1 MNAPHAKFSRW
12 AILFLL
18 VGASA
23 WGLRQPVSGPVATP
37 IVVAAP
43 AISPAADSL
52 LAEQWLIDLQ
62 RGVDARHRDR
72 PEATTQSRLPAG
84 GVGRSAQGVPGAQRV
99 RALLESKRFDLWQ
112 QRLQQAGLPATIQAR
127 LVDARGRVLNA
138 LAAPAKLAP
147 QAADAPRFPIL
158 GTALPLQ
165 RGYWAAAPLLM
176 GGASV
181 VPSYQQAPAPPPVA
195 SDLQDSLDAP
205 LHPEIVAKA
214 AELGNE
220 YTRILD
226 FVRGS
231 IRTEW
236 YPGSQR
242 GALGC
247 LRARAGNDVDQASLL
262 IALLRASNVPAR
274 YVQGVGRW
282 SLAEL
287 EATLNLRGEAAV
299 FEALNRALR
308 PHRPVV
314 EGGVV
319 TGVEFDQTWVSAH
332 VPFVQYRGSAATQTG
347 RVWLP
352 FAPAVKPHVARA
364 ATRVLAAAAIDPDAL
379 VTEFLT
385 TDPGM
390 SPLERLRALVQPY
403 LTSNPAAGTYTDQL
417 ALVQPSGTDLE
428 LLPASLPFAVVGVRQ
443 ESAELP
449 PGTAATVRVT
459 VRDESRELLVADLP
473 VLEASSRRLTVSFQ
487 PATADDQNLLN
498 SLGGGLS
505 EVPPYLFR
513 LRPRLSVGGEVRFV
527 GEAVDAAKELRLLV
541 LTEVAGEAR
550 TVEQT
555 LVSGGMASILIDSGA
570 PRPPEGLDD
579 TVTEDTEPAVSRVLG
594 NLASRYASECRADSG
609 ELADL
614 LGVRLIEPVPTTT
627 LALTQMDIASV
638 DGVPL
643 QLSFNSVAIDAA
655 ARDLDVI
662 SRGGHT
668 DDEHRWFTLAALQCS
683 YLEHRVFE
691 DQWAVPA
698 ISADRG
704 LARAHLAGLP
714 VVDLEGSAGVAQLQS
729 LAHPEPV
736 KQALTAWL
744 EAGHR
749 ARIPEVPIDVGAWR
763 GSVWK
768 VSATDGSSGYFVS
781 GGLAGGVTVIPVS
794 QWFLPDL
801 GALFSN
807 PYGAPPNYDP
817 TDVLSIRLF
826 DDSDQQIGTVG
837 TELPV
842 PLRARVEDPNGR
854 PVVGASVRFDITHGG
869 GSLGNSG
876 ATVTL
881 TSNARGLVEVP
892 LRLGTR
898 VVVGRYVSD
907 DPENPDL
914 HPQLMGVNEVRVS
927 AESRHSTERI
937 VAGRDYEALGRPGPA
952 HRINVIGPPEYL
964 YSDGRRVASMV
975 PGIGYGTW
983 IVQVSD
989 SYDNLVANSEV
1000 LVQTEFRADFTDV
1013 RGSQITCDPQ
1023 YYEGYRA
1030 GGVFLP
1036 GECPDEVVLS
1046 GHSCLQ
1052 PTRRFSARAGANVI
1066 HVAPHDVSGARM
1078 GITFSTPGAPD
1089 VLKETQNEL
1098 SFGWNPAEP
1107 GWCQSNFVGGLVLVH
1122 TVHIGRE
1129 SAQAIGGGQYPSS
1142 CLTPP
1147 YPDTC
1152 TDHFNTRTDTIESAK
1167 PGHWLPQPRDFSLW
1181 SAEYDDGNLLREW
1194 TSWTAG
1200 PGVTTQFLTSD
1211 GAAAG
1216 PLVWLGNGRYQYNV
1230 QMPPQPGQVSV
1241 GVRFTG
1247 PEGQWQTNLNFPPV
1261 WSVLPEITSAQ
1272 PLPIPLSPAGTVAQE
1287 VSINLGLQPP
1297 EFRSGE
1303 VLTELERS
1311 GEVIGAAAWSSM
1323 QGSSNFSLARGWDF
1337 DTSEN
1342 YAIKFSINE
1351 GTPYRIESDRFPLT
1365 ASDDVIVGVGLHSGQ
1380 NGAVTNGEATALAL
1394 RGTENAH
1401 MLRAINVSAN
1411 DYCNRSGELVF
1422 LLARRAR
1429 VRADYYRKDEH
1440 GNVSPLLSGTLIN
1453 DEWFDAGLGRKEVLA
1468 DNLPIG
1474 RFEVRVRATTES
1486 GVQEELRTTLTH
1498 QVDRRDHL
1506 GLGHTVI
1513 ADVDL
1518 FDGQVTVSR
1527 QDLQLPGRGPELALQ
1542 RTWSSQQ
1549 GARIGSLGRGW
1560 SSNLNVEL
1568 HLNACRPQLVG
1579 AQGAG
1584 TEFEAAGTEPDG
1596 SLRYRA
1602 LHGYHGSLYQR
1613 PDGSYDVY
1621 AKDGTRYHF
1630 ARGNG
1635 YLNPASNYRIVPVAF
1650 TEDPN
1655 GNRVTRSYRWLGGIP
1670 VTSALSGSGGRNLEL
1685 EYELRPT
1692 GGDYEEPG
1700 IYPLLMRARAPDGFE
1715 LLFAYDGNAQLT
1727 RVHRTDAPF
1736 DETYTYQDFGF
1747 VEGTDESWHRLG
1759 SRMLN
1764 VRDEVASR
1772 TRQSFTYELQWVH
1785 SPRGGG
1791 NIDVLPELRV
1801 VRHAN
1806 ALGQATRFEFQGL
1819 RGLGQ
1824 AVNTVVT
1831 SPRSIDTNYRMNG
1844 FGGVDRVVD
1853 PIGTSQTEWNLE
1865 HRQPSRQVDREA
1877 VVTDFEYDEFGNV
1890 LRERRSGRGSPVEQR
1905 YTWKAP
1911 ENFDLRILNR
1921 PASHTDF
1928 AGVGEIYQYDQRGNR
1943 VSRTRSGEIE
1953 SWTYGANGDVA
1964 TWTDFE
1970 DAQTSYTYDSMGLLV
1985 RTVHADSAV
1994 SRQAFDARG
2003 RPLSRTDEVGRVE
2016 TYAHDGLD
2024 RLTVT
2029 TFADGS
2035 QREVRYLDAEDV
2047 RREIDELGRVTVR
2060 QLDALG
2066 RAIKVTNALGDFREM
2081 DYDGNGNLTRERK
2094 FDGTET
2100 THEYDLL
2107 DRRTRTTEPL
2117 GRVTE
2122 RDFDRSGNLTEER
2135 VAVGPKVRTT
2145 RHQYDHPRYFRTQTA
2160 RLLDS
2165 RELTTLEGRDG
2176 EGRLTHLTD
2185 PLGRETEIDYDG
2197 FGRETERSEPLGRV
2211 TQRNYDGMGRLTS
2224 ELLQYPGVS
2233 ALTRTWAYD
2242 TRGRETSAT
2251 DRVGGQRTR
2260 TYDAAGQLLSLTDPT
2275 GRTTSYTYDARGRVV
2290 SETRPG
2296 DGRVRSVTYDAVGN
2310 VLTETRPGQSPI
2322 AHVYDDLNRRKKSTD
2337 ALGPIE
2343 ELDYDEEGRVV
2354 ARRDALGAETT
2365 YGHDDLGRQ
2374 VRETQPLAREWIR
2387 TWTLH
2392 DELASER
2399 NPRGFTTTH
2408 DYDALG
2414 RRISTVDPAGAQSWA
2429 WDDVGNQIGHT
2440 DRLQRATVFHY
2451 DALNR
2456 RTRRDDPAPLTTRQS
2471 WRYDALDRVIG
2482 ETDRNGI
2489 ETVLTLDGEGREL
2502 QRSRAG
2508 RDELQSYDAA
2518 GRRASHTD
2526 GQGRITTFVYD
2537 TAGRLQEER
2546 RPLGATVRYNYGT
2559 ADQLLSS
2566 TDADGVT
2573 TTYTYD
2579 LRLRRITES
2588 NALAEVTHF
2597 EYDGRGLRTA
2607 IVKPAS
2613 ENHRWKFDYDAA
2625 GRLEKVTDPL
2635 QNETVYGYDPADN
2648 LSSMTSARDQVT
2660 EHTYDASNRLTRTE
2674 HPGGAEERFT
2684 PDAEGNRVD
2693 WVRENGQRLEMEYDA
2708 LNRLIETRRLPA
2720 AADGIDRVVR
2730 LYDGN
2735 GNLTRVEEYAGAGAP
2750 RMWTASYDAFN
2761 RRTDWTDR
2769 NGLSVHQRFDASDN
2783 RIERTGPEGS
2793 TSYTYNAL
2801 DQLQGITPPAAT
2813 ATTATVSRAGRLSA
2827 LDHANGTRTEVSRDA
2842 AGRVSQLRHALGA
2855 AALLTLGYTLDAN
2868 GHRVAETW
2876 ERGSERIE
2884 IAYELDLAE
2893 RLKAVTTDGQR
2904 VEYTLDEVGNRTAE
2918 SLPGNLLRTHHYDER
2933 DRLTETREDGQVVAS
2948 YGYDAAGRQTS
2959 HTAAGIT
2966 RTYQYDTQDRLLE
2979 VSQGG
2984 NPIVRYEVDAF
2995 GQRTLR
3001 EAAGSTELYQFDGT
3015 RLAGITNALGTS
3027 LADYQ
3032 HAYGWAISSREG
3044 SIRSTL
3050 HTDVHGTPQLITDG
3064 TAAIAG
3070 WTRTDVWGVEKASTG
3085 LQSRIGHTG
3094 YLKDPLLSDELYA
3107 QARQYRA
3114 GVGRFTSR
3122 DEWQGDNLNPIT
3134 LNKFLYGNGNP
3145 GSYLDPDGRCSVQL
3159 ELGPCDL
3166 RRNAAFLPPEAAAT
3180 QNRIADIADAKLAA
3194 KASPAAT
3201 GISRSIIK
3209 NFKAG
3214 VQLLADA
3221 AYTIPEQMLPQSWD
3235 RGSRVRLG
3243 GAMVGL
3249 AGFVGSPI
3257 DTTEGQYV
3265 EGLDRAAELRAD
3277 GNTFAA
3283 DAAEW
3288 EAHTDLASM
3297 ALGAQQLWRA
3307 GSRFAGR
3314 QLDNY
3319 AGKLDFDA
3327 REIDAQMNADA
3338 MPQDRVVV
3346 EGAQDNAPDYSDPGI
3361 SARKPRNSPDLDKWI
3376 AKGGSAWTELDGTWV
3391 YRDWEGNVVRYPSGY
3406 PDFEGG
3412 GFVRQSVE
3420 IETVPDHNRDFQ
3432 AADAAAPMGPRLDVN
3447 TWHHHQDMK
3456 TLQEIAKIIHDRFRH
3471 RGGVSEKKRANG
3483 G

>member
-1 MNAPHAKFSRW
+1 MKAPHAKFSRW
-12 AILFLL
+12 AILLLL

-23 WGLRQPVSGPVATP
+23 WGLRQPAPGPSATP
-37 IVVAAP
+37 IAPAAP
-43 AISPAADSL
+43 ATGPTADSL

-62 RGVDARHRDR
+62 RGADTRHRDR
-72 PEATTQSRLPAG
+72 PEAATQSRLPAG
-84 GVGRSAQGVPGAQRV
+84 GVGRTAAGDLGAQRV
-99 RALLESKRFDLWQ
+99 RALLESKRFDIWQ
-112 QRLQQAGLPATIQAR
+112 QRLQQAGLPAPIQAR
-127 LVDARGRVLNA
+127 LAAARGRVLRA
-138 LAAPAKLAP
+138 LAAAPDVAP
-147 QAADAPRFPIL
+147 QTANAPRFPIL

-165 RGYWAAAPLLM
+165 RGYWAAPPLVM
-176 GGASV
+176 GPSV

-195 SDLQDSLDAP
+195 SDLQDSPDAP

-282 SLAEL
+282 SLSEL
-287 EATLNLRGEAAV
+287 QATLNLQGEAAV
-299 FEALNRALR
+299 FEALNRSLR

-332 VPFVQYRGSAATQTG
+332 VPFAQYRGSAATQAG

-352 FAPAVKPHVARA
+352 FAPAVKPHLARP
-364 ATRVLAAAAIDPDAL
+364 ATRVLAVAAIDPDAL
-379 VTEFLT
+379 VSEFLT

-390 SPLERLRALVQPY
+390 SPLERLRALIQPY
-403 LTSNPAAGTYTDQL
+403 LNSNPAAGTYTDQL
-417 ALVQPSGTDLE
+417 ALVRPSGTDLE
-428 LLPASLPFAVVGVRQ
+428 LLPASLPFAVVAVRQ
-443 ESAELP
+443 ESAEPP
-449 PGTAATVRVT
+449 PGASASVRVI
-459 VRDESRELLVADLP
+459 VRDQSRELMVADVP
-473 VLEASSRRLTVSFQ
+473 VLEASSQRLTVSFQ

-505 EVPPYLFR
+505 EVPPYLYR

-527 GEAVDAAKELRLLV
+527 GEVVDAAKELRLLV
-541 LTEVAGEAR
+541 RTEVAGEAR
-550 TVEQT
+550 NVEQA
-555 LVSGGMASILIDSGA
+555 LVSGGMAGILIDSGA
-570 PRPPEGLDD
+570 PRPPEGPDD
-579 TVTEDTEPAVSRVLG
+579 AVTEDTEPAVSRVLG
-594 NLASRYASECRADSG
+594 NLASRYASECRADTG

-614 LGVRLIEPVPTTT
+614 LGMRLIEPLPTIT
-627 LALTQMDIASV
+627 LALTQMDVASV

-643 QLSFNSVAIDAA
+643 RLSFDSVAIDAA

-668 DDEHRWFTLAALQCS
+668 AEEHQWFALAALQCS

-704 LARAHLAGLP
+704 LARAQQSGLP
-714 VVDLEGSAGVAQLQS
+714 ILELEGSAGVAQLQS
-729 LAHPEPV
+729 STHPQPV

-744 EAGHR
+744 QAGHR
-749 ARIPEVPIDVGAWR
+749 ARIPETPINVGAWR
-763 GSVWK
+763 GSVWQ

-781 GGLAGGVTVIPVS
+781 GGLAGGVTLIPVS
-794 QWFLPDL
+794 QWFLPNL
-801 GALFSN
+801 GALFSD
-807 PYGAPPNYDP
+807 PYGASPNHDP

-854 PVVGASVRFDITHGG
+854 PVVGASVRFDITAGG

-881 TSNARGLVEVP
+881 TSDVRGLVEVP

-898 VVVGRYVSD
+898 VAVGRYVSD
-907 DPENPDL
+907 DPGNPDL
-914 HPQLMGVNEVRVS
+914 HPQLMGINEVRVS
-927 AESRHSTERI
+927 AASRHTPEGI
-937 VAGRDYEALGRPGPA
+937 VAGREYEALGRPGPA
-952 HRINVIGPPEYL
+952 RRLDVIGPHEYL

-983 IVQVSD
+983 IVYVSD
-989 SYDNLVANSEV
+989 VYENLVANSEV
-1000 LVQTEFRADFTDV
+1000 SVQTEFRPDFTDI
-1013 RGSQITCDPQ
+1013 RGSQITCDPE

-1036 GECPDEVVLS
+1036 GECPNEVVLS
-1046 GHSCLQ
+1046 GHSCLH
-1052 PTRRFSARAGANVI
+1052 PTRRFSARAGSNVV

-1089 VLKETQNEL
+1089 VAKETQNEL
-1098 SFGWNPAEP
+1098 SFRWNPAEP
-1107 GWCQSNFVGGLVLVH
+1107 GWCESEFVGSLVLVH
-1122 TVHIGRE
+1122 AVHIGRE
-1129 SAQAIGGGQYPSS
+1129 SAQAIAGGQYPSS

-1147 YPDTC
+1147 YPETC

-1167 PGHWLPQPRDFSLW
+1167 PGDWLPQPREFSLW
-1181 SAEYDDGNLLREW
+1181 TAENDDGNLLREW
-1194 TSWTAG
+1194 ESWSAG
-1200 PGVTTQFLTSD
+1200 PGVTTQFLTSA
-1211 GAAAG
+1211 GAEAG

-1230 QMPPQPGQVSV
+1230 RMPPEPGQVGV
-1241 GVRFTG
+1241 GVRLTG
-1247 PEGQWQTNLNFPPV
+1247 AGGQWQTNLNFPPV
-1261 WSVLPEITSAQ
+1261 WSVLPEITSVQ
-1272 PLPIPLSPAGTVAQE
+1272 PLPIPLSPAGTVVQE

-1337 DTSEN
+1337 DTSES
-1342 YAIKFSINE
+1342 YAVKFSINE

-1365 ASDDVIVGVGLHSGQ
+1365 AADDILI
-1380 NGAVTNGEATALAL
+1380 GAGMYAGEPASLSEGDAKALAL
-1394 RGTENAH
+1394 RGDD
-1401 MLRAINVSAN
+1401 MLLLRTINVSGGG
-1411 DYCNRSGELVF
+1411 DCHRSGELIF

-1429 VRADYYRKDEH
+1429 VRVDYFRLDEDGEPISSVAD
-1440 GNVSPLLSGTLIN
+1440 GTLL
-1453 DEWFDAGLGRKEVLA
+1453 DEWYDPGLNRELVGSS
-1468 DNLPIG
+1468 DLPIG
-1474 RFEVRVRATTES
+1474 RFSLKITAEAENGAVEEVRRNATHRIE
-1486 GVQEELRTTLTH
+1486 
-1498 QVDRRDHL
+1498 RRDHL
-1506 GLGHTVI
+1506 ALGHTVI

-1518 FDGQVTVSR
+1518 FDGQLTVSR
-1527 QDLQLPGRGPELALQ
+1527 EDLRLPGRGPEIALQ
-1542 RTWSSQQ
+1542 RTWSSLQ

-1560 SSNLNVEL
+1560 SSNLNISL
-1568 HLNACRPQLVG
+1568 QLTACRPQLVG

-1584 TEFEAAGTEPDG
+1584 TEFEAVGTEPDG

-1602 LHGYHGSLYQR
+1602 LHGYHGTLYQR
-1613 PDGSYDVY
+1613 VDGSYDAY

-1630 ARGNG
+1630 AQSNG
-1635 YLNPASNYRIVPVAF
+1635 YLDPASNSRVLPVHF

-1655 GNRVTRSYRWLGGIP
+1655 GNRVTRDYMRLGGHA
-1670 VTSALSGSGGRNLEL
+1670 VTRELIGSGGRSLKL
-1685 EYELRPT
+1685 DYELRST
-1692 GGDYEEPG
+1692 GGDFEEPG
-1700 IYPLLMRARAPDGFE
+1700 LYPFLVRARASGGFE
-1715 LLFAYDGNAQLT
+1715 LLFEYDNNAQLT
-1727 RVHRTDAPF
+1727 RARRTDAPS
-1736 DETYTYQDFGF
+1736 DERYEYQNFGWA
-1747 VEGTDESWHRLG
+1747 VGSDQSLHRLG
-1759 SRMLN
+1759 SRMKS
-1764 VRDEVASR
+1764 VHDEIAGRD
-1772 TRQSFTYELQWVH
+1772 RQRLEYELQWVH
-1785 SPRGGG
+1785 SARGDG
-1791 NIDVLPELRV
+1791 NIDVHPELRV
-1801 VRHAN
+1801 TRHAN
-1806 ALGQATRFEFQGL
+1806 ALGEATLFDFQGI
-1819 RGLGQ
+1819 RGLGLP
-1824 AVNTVVT
+1824 VNTVVT
-1831 SPRSIDTNYRMNG
+1831 SPRLIETDYRMNG

-1853 PIGTSQTEWNLE
+1853 PIGTSLTEWDLA
-1865 HRQPSRQVDREA
+1865 HRMPARKTDREN
-1877 VVTDFEYDEFGNV
+1877 VVSEFEYDGFGNL
-1890 LRERRSGRGSPVEQR
+1890 LRERRSGRGTPVEQR
-1905 YTWKAP
+1905 YTWRTP
-1911 ENFDLRILNR
+1911 ESFDVRILDR
-1921 PASHTDF
+1921 PSSHIDF
-1928 AGVGEIYQYDQRGNR
+1928 AGSGETYGYDERGNR
-1943 VSRTRSGEIE
+1943 TSRTRGGEVEI
-1953 SWTYGANGDVA
+1953 WTYSASGDISS
-1964 TWTDFE
+1964 WTDFE
-1970 DAQTSYTYDSMGLLV
+1970 NAETTFSYSPSGLLT
-1985 RTVHADSAV
+1985 RTVYPDGAV
-1994 SRQAFDARG
+1994 SRQSFDSRG
-2003 RPLSRTDEVGRVE
+2003 RLDSRTDELGRVE
-2016 TYAHDGLD
+2016 TYAYDGLN
-2024 RLTVT
+2024 RLKLT

-2035 QREVRYLDAEDV
+2035 EREVQYEDQLDL
-2047 RREIDELGRVTVR
+2047 RREWDELERLTVYR
-2060 QLDALG
+2060 QDALG
-2066 RAIKVTNALGDFREM
+2066 RTVKVTNAVGDFQEM
-2081 DYDGNGNLTRERK
+2081 GYDAHGNLVRERK
-2094 FDGTET
+2094 HDGTET
-2100 THEYDLL
+2100 IHEYDDL
-2107 DRRTRTTEPL
+2107 DRRFRTTEAL
-2117 GRVTE
+2117 GRITE
-2122 RDFDRSGNLTEER
+2122 RDFDREGNLIEER
-2135 VAVGPKVRTT
+2135 KGVGPEVRVA
-2145 RHQYDHPRYFRTQTA
+2145 RYRYEHPRYFRTRAA
-2160 RLLDS
+2160 RLLGAD
-2165 RELTTLEGRDG
+2165 ELETAETRDG
-2176 EGRLTHLTD
+2176 EGRLIGVVD
-2185 PLGRETEIDYDG
+2185 PLGRETEIEYDA
-2197 FGRETERSEPLGRV
+2197 FGRELERREPLSR
-2211 TQRNYDGMGRLTS
+2211 TSFRNYDGMGRLTS
-2224 ELLQYPGVS
+2224 EVVLSPGIP
-2233 ALTRTWAYD
+2233 AFTRAWRYD
-2242 TRGRETSAT
+2242 ERGRETSAT
-2251 DRVGGQRTR
+2251 DRSGGRVTK
-2260 TYDAAGQLLSLTDPT
+2260 TYDAAGQLLEKTDPT
-2275 GRTTSYTYDARGRVV
+2275 GRLTTYTYDLRGRVV

-2310 VLTETRPGQSPI
+2310 VLTEARPSQSPI
-2322 AHVYDDLNRRKKSTD
+2322 THVYDDLNRRKKSTD
-2337 ALGPIE
+2337 ALGLIE
-2343 ELDYDEEGRVV
+2343 ELDYDEEGRIV
-2354 ARRDALGAETT
+2354 ARRDALRAETT
-2365 YGHDDLGRQ
+2365 YDYDDLGRQ
-2374 VRETQPLAREWIR
+2374 IRETQPLAREWIR

-2392 DELASER
+2392 DELASEK

-2408 DYDALG
+2408 DYDTLG
-2414 RRISTVDPAGAQSWA
+2414 RRISTIDPAGTQSWA
-2429 WDDVGNQIGHT
+2429 WDDVGNQTRHT
-2440 DRLQRATVFHY
+2440 DRLQRATAFHY

-2456 RTRRDDPAPLTTRQS
+2456 RTRQDDPAPLTTYQS
-2471 WRYDALDRVIG
+2471 WRYDALDRVVG
-2482 ETDRNGI
+2482 ETDRNRI
-2489 ETVLTLDGEGREL
+2489 ETVLTLDGEGRER

-2518 GRRASHTD
+2518 GRRASLTD
-2526 GQGRITTFVYD
+2526 GQGRVTTFVYD
-2537 TAGRLQEER
+2537 AAGRLQEER

-2588 NALAEVTHF
+2588 NALAEVTRF

-2607 IVKPAS
+2607 IIKPAS
-2613 ENHRWKFDYDAA
+2613 EDHRWKFDYDAA

-2648 LSSMTSARDQVT
+2648 LTSITNARDQVT
-2660 EHTYDASNRLTRTE
+2660 EHTYDASNRLRRTE
-2674 HPGGAEERFT
+2674 HPGGAEELFT
-2684 PDAEGNRVD
+2684 PDAEGNRAV

-2708 LNRLIETRRLPA
+2708 LNRLVETRRLPA

-2735 GNLTRVEEYAGAGAP
+2735 GNLTRVEEYAGPAP
-2750 RMWTASYDAFN
+2750 RVWTASYDAFN

-2769 NGLSVHQRFDASDN
+2769 NGLSVQQRFDASDN
-2783 RIERTGPEGS
+2783 RIERTGPEGR
-2793 TSYTYNAL
+2793 TSYTYNEL

-2813 ATTATVSRAGRLSA
+2813 ATTASVSLAGRLSA

-2842 AGRVSQLRHALGA
+2842 AGRVSRLRHALGA

-2868 GHRVAETW
+2868 GHRVAESW

-3001 EAAGSTELYQFDGT
+3001 EAAGGTELYQFDGT
-3015 RLAGITNALGTS
+3015 RLAGVTNALGTS

-3085 LQSRIGHTG
+3085 QQSRLGHTG
-3094 YLKDPLLSDELYA
+3094 YLKDPLLQDELYA

-3145 GSYLDPDGRCSVQL
+3145 GSYLDPDGRVGFLTDIRNWFNEADQ
-3159 ELGPCDL
+3159 GL
-3166 RRNAAFLPPEAAAT
+3166 RNYAENTPYVGGAVGLVRGFTSLASAPVRVVNTASDAVAGALPFEVTSGVANEGAAAFGENVDLGVYVANNKEAVANA
-3180 QNRIADIADAKLAA
+3180 
-3194 KASPAAT
+3194 
-3201 GISRSIIK
+3201 IK
-3209 NFKAG
+3209 DN
-3214 VQLLADA
+3214 V
-3221 AYTIPEQMLPQSWD
+3221 
-3235 RGSRVRLG
+3235 
-3243 GAMVGL
+3243 
-3249 AGFVGSPI
+3249 I
-3257 DTTEGQYV
+3257 DTTSRTFFDGDGAYASDFTSGVTQ
-3265 EGLDRAAELRAD
+3265 GLVPGPAV
-3277 GNTFAA
+3277 
-3283 DAAEW
+3283 
-3288 EAHTDLASM
+3288 ASGV
-3297 ALGAQQLWRA
+3297 ASSVARYAPGIANGLQRA
-3307 GSRFAGR
+3307 GRGIAAVR
-3314 QLDNY
+3314 
-3319 AGKLDFDA
+3319 
-3327 REIDAQMNADA
+3327 
-3338 MPQDRVVV
+3338 DRVVQAFRV
-3346 EGAQDNAPDYSDPGI
+3346 AEAPSGSPEMRFDTDAEAG
-3361 SARKPRNSPDLDKWI
+3361 SAFPEHPALVSQTKPEPKVSFAGSPDLYPVGPNQTNI
-3376 AKGGSAWTELDGTWV
+3376 VRISYTGTRA
-3391 YRDWEGNVVRYPSGY
+3391 RDFGAANRAAGIGETQKPPSGY
-3406 PDFEGG
+3406 
-3412 GFVRQSVE
+3412 
-3420 IETVPDHNRDFQ
+3420 
-3432 AADAAAPMGPRLDVN
+3432 
-3447 TWHHHQDMK
+3447 TWHHVDDYDPTTNTG
-3456 TLQEIAKIIHDRFRH
+3456 TLQLVRREAHQATYPH
-3471 RGGVSEKKRANG
+3471 RGGVSQYQDAVGIPYDLDDLTRASIRAAG
-3483 G
+3483 VYLPGE

>member
-147 QAADAPRFPIL
+147 QDADAPRFPIL

-282 SLAEL
+282 SLPEL
-287 EATLNLRGEAAV
+287 EATLNLQGDAAV

-319 TGVEFDQTWVSAH
+319 TGVEFEQTWISAH

-364 ATRVLAAAAIDPDAL
+364 ATRVLAAAAIDQDAL

-403 LTSNPAAGTYTDQL
+403 LTSNPAAGTYADQL
-417 ALVQPSGTDLE
+417 ALVRPSGTDLE

-614 LGVRLIEPVPTTT
+614 LGVRLIEPLPTTT

-668 DDEHRWFTLAALQCS
+668 DDEHHWFTLAALQCS

-704 LARAHLAGLP
+704 LARAHLAGPTVLQ
-714 VVDLEGSAGVAQLQS
+714 LEGAAGIAQLPS

-736 KQALTAWL
+736 KQALAAWL
-744 EAGHR
+744 QIGHR
-749 ARIPEVPIDVGAWR
+749 VRIPATVLDVGAWR
-763 GSVWK
+763 GSVWQ
-768 VSATDGSSGYFVS
+768 VTAVDGSAGYFVS
-781 GGLAGGVTVIPVS
+781 GGLAGGVTVLPVS
-794 QWFLPDL
+794 DWFLSSL
-801 GALFSN
+801 GALFAD
-807 PYGAPPNYDP
+807 PYGAAPNLDP
-817 TDVLSIRLF
+817 TDVLKIRLF
-826 DDSDQQIGTVG
+826 DDSDQQIATVV
-837 TELPV
+837 TELPT
-842 PLRARVEDPNGR
+842 PLRARIEDPNGR
-854 PVVGASVRFDITHGG
+854 PVVGASVTFSVVAGDGRLTG
-869 GSLGNSG
+869 GSSTGSS
-876 ATVTL
+876 VTL
-881 TSNARGLVEVP
+881 TSDRHGLAEVR
-892 LRLGTR
+892 LRLGTEINS
-898 VVVGRYVSD
+898 GRYVSERPD
-907 DPENPDL
+907 DPEL
-914 HPQLMGVNEVRVS
+914 HPQFMGVNLVRVN
-927 AESRHSTERI
+927 AASRYAPDGI
-937 VAGRDYEALGRPGPA
+937 IAGTDYEAFGRPDDVR
-952 HRINVIGPPEYL
+952 HIEVYGPPVFRYP
-964 YSDGRRVASMV
+964 DGTEVVAAHAGV
-975 PGIGYGTW
+975 GYATW
-983 IVQVSD
+983 SLMAVDEFGNRI
-989 SYDNLVANSEV
+989 ANAPIH
-1000 LVQTEFRADFTDV
+1000 LATEFSPIIRDLVDFQCPA
-1013 RGSQITCDPQ
+1013 SA
-1023 YYEGYRA
+1023 YA
-1030 GGVFLP
+1030 GATPGGAFLP
-1036 GECPDEVVLS
+1036 GDCPEGEALLT
-1046 GHSCLQ
+1046 GHSCLRTNIDFK
-1052 PTRRFSARAGANVI
+1052 TRASDNLF
-1066 HVAPHDVSGARM
+1066 HVAPHNAAGLELNV
-1078 GITFSTPGAPD
+1078 TVSTPGAAPKRLILHNATNLD
-1089 VLKETQNEL
+1089 ALR
-1098 SFGWNPAEP
+1098 F
-1107 GWCQSNFVGGLVLVH
+1107 CQSARSQWDVVITHAIVHQGGAAHAVGEGDVSDN
-1122 TVHIGRE
+1122 TG
-1129 SAQAIGGGQYPSS
+1129 SNPGYYFTS
-1142 CLTPP
+1142 
-1147 YPDTC
+1147 
-1152 TDHFNTRTDTIESAK
+1152 TDSIESAR
-1167 PGHWLPQPRDFSLW
+1167 PGEWLPVPRRFTLYSMENPYPPQNDLLVTWVSRLPGPFYPGNYPSVTPDVIMTTSSGAIASPATWLGGGLFEYNVRMPPGPGKVEVGGRMQTPGNFVVRLDFS
-1181 SAEYDDGNLLREW
+1181 
-1194 TSWTAG
+1194 
-1200 PGVTTQFLTSD
+1200 
-1211 GAAAG
+1211 
-1216 PLVWLGNGRYQYNV
+1216 
-1230 QMPPQPGQVSV
+1230 
-1241 GVRFTG
+1241 
-1247 PEGQWQTNLNFPPV
+1247 FPAV
-1261 WSVLPEITSAQ
+1261 WSVLPRIAEVD
-1272 PLPIPLSPAGTVAQE
+1272 PLPFALSAAGTVADDL
-1287 VSINLGLQPP
+1287 SIRLLVAPP
-1297 EFRSGE
+1297 EYLGGDTVVEFEKSGE
-1303 VLTELERS
+1303 IIQR
-1311 GEVIGAAAWSSM
+1311 GIGPPILDTGTLMYS
-1323 QGSSNFSLARGWDF
+1323 RGWTYDPA
-1337 DTSEN
+1337 EN

-1429 VRADYYRKDEH
+1429 VRADFYRKDEH

-1700 IYPLLMRARAPDGFE
+1700 IYPLLMRARAPGGFE

-1943 VSRTRSGEIE
+1943 VSRTRSGETE

-1964 TWTDFE
+1964 SWTDFE

-2016 TYAHDGLD
+2016 TYTHDGLD

-2047 RREIDELGRVTVR
+2047 RREIDELGRVTVH

-2122 RDFDRSGNLTEER
+2122 RDYDRAGNLTEER
-2135 VAVGPKVRTT
+2135 VAVGPGVRTT

-2165 RELTTLEGRDG
+2165 RELTTLEARDG
-2176 EGRLTHLTD
+2176 EGRLTLLTD
-2185 PLGRETEIDYDG
+2185 PLGRQTEIDYDG

-2251 DRVGGQRTR
+2251 DRAGGQRTR
-2260 TYDAAGQLLSLTDPT
+2260 TYDAAGQLLSLTDPS

-2310 VLTETRPGQSPI
+2310 VLTETRPSQSPI
-2322 AHVYDDLNRRKKSTD
+2322 AHVYDDLNRRKRSTD
-2337 ALGPIE
+2337 ALGSIE

-2365 YGHDDLGRQ
+2365 YDHDDLGRQ
-2374 VRETQPLAREWIR
+2374 IRETRPLAREWIR

-2414 RRISTVDPAGAQSWA
+2414 RRISTIDPAGTQSWA
-2429 WDDVGNQIGHT
+2429 WDDLGNQIRHT

-2456 RTRRDDPAPLTTRQS
+2456 RTRQDDPAPLTTHQS

-2482 ETDRNGI
+2482 ETDRKGI

-2648 LSSMTSARDQVT
+2648 LTSMTNAREQVT
-2660 EHTYDASNRLTRTE
+2660 GHTYDASNRLTRTE
-2674 HPGGAEERFT
+2674 HPGGAEELFT
-2684 PDAEGNRVD
+2684 PDAEGNREV
-2693 WVRENGQRLEMEYDA
+2693 WVRENDQRLEMEYDA
-2708 LNRLIETRRLPA
+2708 LNRLVETRRLPA

-2750 RMWTASYDAFN
+2750 RLWTASYDAFN

-2868 GHRVAETW
+2868 GHRVAESW

-2948 YGYDAAGRQTS
+2948 YGHDAAGRQTS

-2979 VSQGG
+2979 VSEGG

-3085 LQSRIGHTG
+3085 LQSRLGHTG

-3122 DEWQGDNLNPIT
+3122 DEWAGDNERPLT
-3134 LNKFLYGNGNP
+3134 LNSYLAFLGNP
-3145 GSYLDPDGRCSVQL
+3145 GALIDPDGRCPTPMTDRDCFDAMAESIGADLSTREGLQQVGDLQVETAKMQLQGATLLAGGLIGRTLLGAGTRIVQAFRA
-3159 ELGPCDL
+3159 GGW
-3166 RRNAAFLPPEAAAT
+3166 RYAATATMPEQILLAETAGTAVAVATGAELPPTPLSPVVQGTKAAGKALT
-3180 QNRIADIADAKLAA
+3180 SITTELEVGLGTKLADDVPVAPPNVLQSSSKPSVGVANNIKGTVCENVSDSASRRVGQMPIFRAQRRGGIDIALLERDGSTILRAKPN
-3194 KASPAAT
+3194 SQT
-3201 GISRSIIK
+3201 GCSTTISRRLRQISGTIFLKSVIVWVLI
-3209 NFKAG
+3209 
-3214 VQLLADA
+3214 VQFPAMKKIESDQ
-3221 AYTIPEQMLPQSWD
+3221 YWITI
-3235 RGSRVRLG
+3235 
-3243 GAMVGL
+3243 
-3249 AGFVGSPI
+3249 
-3257 DTTEGQYV
+3257 
-3265 EGLDRAAELRAD
+3265 
-3277 GNTFAA
+3277 
-3283 DAAEW
+3283 
-3288 EAHTDLASM
+3288 
-3297 ALGAQQLWRA
+3297 
-3307 GSRFAGR
+3307 
-3314 QLDNY
+3314 
-3319 AGKLDFDA
+3319 
-3327 REIDAQMNADA
+3327 
-3338 MPQDRVVV
+3338 
-3346 EGAQDNAPDYSDPGI
+3346 
-3361 SARKPRNSPDLDKWI
+3361 
-3376 AKGGSAWTELDGTWV
+3376 
-3391 YRDWEGNVVRYPSGY
+3391 
-3406 PDFEGG
+3406 
-3412 GFVRQSVE
+3412 
-3420 IETVPDHNRDFQ
+3420 
-3432 AADAAAPMGPRLDVN
+3432 
-3447 TWHHHQDMK
+3447 
-3456 TLQEIAKIIHDRFRH
+3456 
-3471 RGGVSEKKRANG
+3471 
-3483 G
+3483 